1 MVRNERVRVEEE
13 HARLVEKRRNL
24 AAQFTRDRQRVLSL
38 HVELK
43 AEVRPLSNAW
53 LQAGIELLTQ
63 LHETSA
69 RLADVDAQLA
79 KYRKFQ

>member
-1 MVRNERVRVEEE
+1 MVRNERVRVKEE

-43 AEVRPLSNAW
+43 AEVRPLSEAW

-69 RLADVDAQLA
+69 RVAELDAQLA
-79 KYRKFQ
+79 KYPKFQ